1 VTRHPRSADQ
11 AIARFDEVM
20 NRIDR
25 TSVSRAASDRVMS
38 RSLRSWGRRALNIGV
53 ALFLLMVATVV
64 AGLVVDGIGLTG
76 LFVVSVLTVLI
87 LVFFSVWPSEPKELK
102 LDEKMPNRAV
112 VQQLDSYLVRN
123 RRALPPP
130 AASRIDAIS
139 AQLPLLES
147 KLGEVDPLDPLAQD
161 ARRLMGKHL
170 PELIERYERVPA
182 QYRHEPDGEGL
193 TVDQRLVAGL
203 DAANAA
209 LGDIGSK
216 LARQD
221 RDAFD
226 THGRFIE
233 SRYRDDAEFRGG

>member
-1 VTRHPRSADQ
+1 MARHPRSADQ

-20 NRIDR
+20 SRIDR
-25 TSVSRAASDRVMS
+25 SSESRAASDRVRS
-38 RSLRSWGRRALNIGV
+38 RSLGSWARRAVNIGV
-53 ALFLLMVATVV
+53 ALFVLMVATVI

-87 LVFFSVWPSEPKELK
+87 LVFFSVWPSEPKEIK
-102 LDEKMPNRAV
+102 LDEKIPNAQV
-112 VQQLDSYLVRN
+112 VRQLDSYLVRS
-123 RRALPPP
+123 RPALPAP

-147 KLGEVDPLDPLAQD
+147 KLGEVNQLDPLAQD
-161 ARRLMGKHL
+161 ARRLLGKHL
-170 PELIERYERVPA
+170 PELIERYERVPP
-182 QYRHEPDGEGL
+182 QYRHEPDGEGM

-203 DAANAA
+203 EAANAA

-226 THGRFIE
+226 THGRFLE
-233 SRYRDDAEFRGG
+233 SRYRDGAEFRGG